1 MFFDGVY
8 FPLFVKDS
16 TTWAA
21 GLDADIY
28 LMENSSW
35 IDTDTAMVE
44 VACTIW
50 NPNNNLQGN
59 VLHTVEFTNAGLVN
73 PMRPEF
79 TVGAY
84 RQVPVDSSRRLTV
97 LNDALPEFLYNGLQL
112 GMRCLLS
119 LTGIC
124 MKWSGQLHRIKFRP
138 YSSLC
143 STGWQNSCKI

>member
-8 FPLFVKDS
+8 FPLLVPDS
-16 TTWAA
+16 TAWAE
-21 GLDADIY
+21 GLDTDID

-59 VLHTVEFTNAGLVN
+59 VFHTVEFTNAGLVN

-84 RQVPVDSSRRLTV
+84 R
-97 LNDALPEFLYNGLQL
+97 
-112 GMRCLLS
+112 
-119 LTGIC
+119 
-124 MKWSGQLHRIKFRP
+124 
-138 YSSLC
+138 
-143 STGWQNSCKI
+143 